1 MMFDPRENTT
11 PPVPDLVGIIA
22 QRQRMNEPVLLAC
35 HAAVAM
41 EEAEQIAERA
51 RLEAVKRRILWKL
64 EQGQ

>member
-1 MMFDPRENTT
+1 MFDPREHET

-22 QRQRMNEPVLLAC
+22 TRQRMNEPVLLAC

-64 EQGQ
+64 EQAR

>member
-1 MMFDPRENTT
+1 MMFDPREHET
-11 PPVPDLVGIIA
+11 PPVPDLTAIIA

-41 EEAEQIAERA
+41 EEAERSLHQARAEFA
-51 RLEAVKRRILWKL
+51 KKCILWKL

>member
-1 MMFDPRENTT
+1 MMFDPREHET

-22 QRQRMNEPVLLAC
+22 TRQRMNEPVLLAC